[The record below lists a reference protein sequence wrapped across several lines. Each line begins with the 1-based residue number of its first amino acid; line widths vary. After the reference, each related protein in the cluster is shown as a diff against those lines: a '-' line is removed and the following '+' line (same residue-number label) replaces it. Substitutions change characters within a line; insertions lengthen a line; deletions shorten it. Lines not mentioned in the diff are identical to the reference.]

1 MSIGEQFVPEEAL
14 ATALVR
20 LYVCRV
26 MICFFC
32 SYWIRGINYATQIP
46 YYKRSVSNKIETR
59 CVMIV
64 KIQDTHAS
72 CWWLEAFLSSA
83 RGVECTWYPG

>member
-14 ATALVR
+14 ATPLVR

-59 CVMIV
+59 SLPTI
-64 KIQDTHAS
+64 
-72 CWWLEAFLSSA
+72 EARRYKERQL
-83 RGVECTWYPG
+83 Y